1 MRMLTLAVRGVYR
14 ARVGTPNHAKDT
26 DNQRRRP

>member
-1 MRMLTLAVRGVYR
+1 MSRMLGARRVYCV
-14 ARVGTPNHAKDT
+14 RVGTPNHAKDT